1 LFDKEETPDR
11 AFAGYGAQK
20 MTILSR
26 YESTLER
33 GLFKALHELQRLQ
46 AERQGQAVPLPEAV
60 DVEVSMSEPDGLAL
74 HGRTSA
80 VFAADMNGD
89 ADHAPDQ

>member
-1 LFDKEETPDR
+1 
-11 AFAGYGAQK
+11 

-46 AERQGQAVPLPEAV
+46 AERQGESVPLPETV
-60 DVEVSMSEPDGLAL
+60 DVDVSVSEPDGLAL

-80 VFAADMNGD
+80 IYATDMNGD
-89 ADHAPDQ
+89 TDHAPRPVNTGVFAVIGV